1 VEHLL
6 PSNTQQAGNGSAVP
20 HYDHVVVVV
29 EENHTASQILRNA
42 PYISSLAA
50 NGAVLTNYKALT
62 HPSQPNYLGLYAGN
76 TFGVT
81 DDGNHSFS
89 APTLA
94 DSLSVCPGGHG
105 VFRIGC
111 TASDHSVA
119 ARA

>member
-1 VEHLL
+1 MEASLS
-6 PSNTQQAGNGSAVP
+6 SNTQQAANGSAVP

-29 EENHTASQILRNA
+29 EENHTASQITQNA
-42 PYISSLAA
+42 PYINSLAA

-76 TFGVT
+76 AFGVT

-94 DSLSVCPGGHG
+94 DSLRVRPESS
-105 VFRIGC
+105 
-111 TASDHSVA
+111 AWDA
-119 ARA
+119 